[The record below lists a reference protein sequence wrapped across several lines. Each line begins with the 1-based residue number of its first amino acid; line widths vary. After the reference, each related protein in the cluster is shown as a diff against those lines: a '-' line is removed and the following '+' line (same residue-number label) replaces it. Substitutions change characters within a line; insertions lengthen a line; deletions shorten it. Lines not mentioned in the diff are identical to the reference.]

1 MSHAETFFAAAARI
15 CREISYVSFA
25 SSLAAQADEMVSRRR
40 VCVGDRV
47 NVETRFCMPNHM
59 DAAA

>member
-1 MSHAETFFAAAARI
+1 
-15 CREISYVSFA
+15 
-25 SSLAAQADEMVSRRR
+25 MVSRRR